1 MWAPGGSAIDQPST
15 ESALRREGGDAVMN
29 VGRVRRILLIGL
41 LTGFVA
47 ACDRSQ
53 DQAGQNFQ
61 PPEPTIQMPPS
72 IAASHTF
79 RCKDNSLVYVDFFSD
94 RVTASLRTEKSG
106 PPIRLVAPA
115 KGEPFT
121 GEGYV
126 LVGSDTSITL
136 SKPGTASQAC
146 KA

>member
-1 MWAPGGSAIDQPST
+1 MYLGR
-15 ESALRREGGDAVMN
+15 LRRF
-29 VGRVRRILLIGL
+29 LLIGL
-41 LTGFVA
+41 LTGFVT
-47 ACDRSQ
+47 ACDRPS
-53 DQAGQNFQ
+53 DQATQNLQSPEQ
-61 PPEPTIQMPPS
+61 PIQMPPS

-94 RVTASLRTEKSG
+94 RVTASLRIEKNG

-126 LVGSDTSITL
+126 LVGSDTSISLT
-136 SKPGTASQAC
+136 KPGTTSQAC
-146 KA
+146 EA

>member
-1 MWAPGGSAIDQPST
+1 MD
-15 ESALRREGGDAVMN
+15 L
-29 VGRVRRILLIGL
+29 GRVRRILLVGL

-53 DQAGQNFQ
+53 DQAAQNVQ
-61 PPEPTIQMPPS
+61 PPEQPIQMPPS

-94 RVTASLRTEKSG
+94 RLTAALRTEKNG

-121 GEGYV
+121 GDGYV
-126 LVGSDTSITL
+126 LVGSDTLITL
-136 SKPGTASQAC
+136 IKPGAASQVC

>member
-1 MWAPGGSAIDQPST
+1 MD
-15 ESALRREGGDAVMN
+15 
-29 VGRVRRILLIGL
+29 VGRARRVLLVSL

-53 DQAGQNFQ
+53 DQAAQNVQ
-61 PPEPTIQMPPS
+61 PPEQPIQMPPS

-79 RCKDNSLVYVDFFSD
+79 RCKDNSIVYVDFFSD
-94 RVTASLRTEKSG
+94 RLTASLRAEKNG
-106 PPIRLVAPA
+106 PPIRLVAAA

-136 SKPGTASQAC
+136 TKPGTASQAC

>member
-1 MWAPGGSAIDQPST
+1 MGA
-15 ESALRREGGDAVMN
+15 
-29 VGRVRRILLIGL
+29 GRVRRVLLVGL
-41 LTGFVA
+41 IAGSVT

-53 DQAGQNFQ
+53 DQAAQNIQ
-61 PPEPTIQMPPS
+61 SPGPPIQMPPS

-94 RVTASLRTEKSG
+94 RVTASLRTEKDG

-115 KGEPFT
+115 QGEPFA

-136 SKPGTASQAC
+136 TKPGTASQAC